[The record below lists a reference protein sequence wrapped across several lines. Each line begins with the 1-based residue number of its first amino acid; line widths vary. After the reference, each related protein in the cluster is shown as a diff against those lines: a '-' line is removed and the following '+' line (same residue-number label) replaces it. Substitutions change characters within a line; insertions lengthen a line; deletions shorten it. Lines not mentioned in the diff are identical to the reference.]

1 MFGDGAAV
9 DVLAVVADGRM
20 PGQDPY
26 ARPPIRLDDF
36 VAPVAPATPAVPVA
50 PVAPVEVTDAIEVI
64 DVIEPPAE
72 DGAHH
77 PQEPHAPSRARPAW
91 PRGTEG
97 RRTVAEEYRAA
108 QREGRDPV
116 LAVMSATGRSRRKS
130 LKLIAASRDA
140 GFLPPR
146 HNRR

>member
-1 MFGDGAAV
+1 MFGDGASV

-20 PGQDPY
+20 PAPDPY
-26 ARPPIRLDDF
+26 ARPPISLDDF
-36 VAPVAPATPAVPVA
+36 AAPAEAAAPAA
-50 PVAPVEVTDAIEVI
+50 PAAPVEVI
-64 DVIEPPAE
+64 DPLVE
-72 DGAHH
+72 DIANH
-77 PQEPHAPSRARPAW
+77 PQEPPAPSRRARPSW
-91 PRGTEG
+91 PRGAEG

-116 LAVMSATGRSRRKS
+116 LAVMCATGRSRRKS

>member
-1 MFGDGAAV
+1 MFGDGAEV
-9 DVLAVVADGRM
+9 DLLAVVADGRL

-26 ARPPIRLDDF
+26 ARPPTVLDGF
-36 VAPVAPATPAVPVA
+36 AATAAPVATAAPAVPVA
-50 PVAPVEVTDAIEVI
+50 PAVPSAPVEVIQV
-64 DVIEPPAE
+64 VEPPAE
-72 DGAHH
+72 DAAHH
-77 PQEPHAPSRARPAW
+77 PREPPAPSRARPAW

-140 GFLPPR
+140 GFLSPR